1 MIVKKLILRNFRNY
15 DYAKVEFDPKLN
27 VIVGENAAGKTNL
40 VEAIYFLSLARSFR
54 TSETSDLIKNKRQ
67 FSQVEASVEQDTINK
82 DIVALMTSS
91 SKKFVCNDKPIRK
104 LSDLSKIINVIV
116 FEPKDTLMFSDSP
129 LVRRNYLDI
138 NLSKKSPIYL
148 ENLMMFEKLL
158 RERNAILKKDII
170 DKIQLNVVTEQMIG
184 VEETICKYR
193 AAYISEINSLLSK
206 LITKLKGEDQTAE
219 LLYLPFMK
227 LDDKFKVSCARAY
240 EHNVESDIKHKMTQ
254 LGIHREDMR
263 LILNGK
269 DISEQGSQGENRIA
283 VIALKIAPFFLIEDK
298 ALKPI
303 IILDDVMS
311 ELDDERKRRLL
322 TFIQNELEQVFITTT
337 KTNIKDAS
345 IYEVSEHIITR
356 RNAKW

>member
-1 MIVKKLILRNFRNY
+1 MIIKSLTLRNFRNY

-27 VIVGENAAGKTNL
+27 VIVGDNAAGKTNL

-67 FSQVEASVEQDTINK
+67 YSEIEARVEQDTITK

-104 LSDLSKIINVIV
+104 LSDLSKLINVIV

-129 LVRRNYLDI
+129 LVRRNFLDI

-148 ENLMMFEKLL
+148 ENLMVFEKLL
-158 RERNAILKKDII
+158 RERNAILKSDIV
-170 DKIQLNVVTEQMIG
+170 DKIQLKIVTDQMIE

-193 AAYISEINSLLSK
+193 AAYVNEINNILSK
-206 LITKLKGEDQTAE
+206 LITKLKGENQTAQ
-219 LLYLPFMK
+219 LVYMPFMK
-227 LDDKFKVSCARAY
+227 IDDKFKSSCARAY
-240 EHNVESDIKHKMTQ
+240 EANIESDVKHRMTQ
-254 LGIHREDMR
+254 LGIHREDIKM
-263 LILNGK
+263 ILNGK

-283 VIALKIAPFFLIEDK
+283 VIALKVAPFFLIEDK
-298 ALKPI
+298 AQKPI
-303 IILDDVMS
+303 VILDDVMS
-311 ELDDERKRRLL
+311 ELDDEHKKRLL
-322 TFIQNELEQVFITTT
+322 TFVRDLEQVFITTT

-345 IYEVSEHIITR
+345 IYEVSQHIVTR

>member
-1 MIVKKLILRNFRNY
+1 MIIKSLTLRNFRNY

-27 VIVGENAAGKTNL
+27 VIVGDNAAGKTNL

-67 FSQVEASVEQDTINK
+67 YSEIEAQVEQDTINK

-104 LSDLSKIINVIV
+104 LSDLSKLINVIV

-129 LVRRNYLDI
+129 FVRRNFLDI

-148 ENLMMFEKLL
+148 ENLMVFEKLL
-158 RERNAILKKDII
+158 RERNAILKSDIV
-170 DKIQLNVVTEQMIG
+170 DKIQLKVVTDQMID

-193 AAYISEINSLLSK
+193 NAYVNEINKILSK
-206 LITKLKGEDQTAE
+206 LITKLKGEDQTAQ
-219 LLYLPFMK
+219 LVYMPFMK
-227 LDDKFKVSCARAY
+227 IDDKFKASCARAY
-240 EHNVESDIKHKMTQ
+240 ESNIESDVKHRITQ
-254 LGIHREDMR
+254 LGIHREDIKM
-263 LILNGK
+263 ILNGK

-283 VIALKIAPFFLIEDK
+283 VIALKVAPYFLIEDK
-298 ALKPI
+298 ASKPI
-303 IILDDVMS
+303 VILDDVMS
-311 ELDDERKRRLL
+311 ELDDDHKKRLL
-322 TFIQNELEQVFITTT
+322 TFVRELEQVFITTT

-345 IYEVSEHIITR
+345 VYEVSQHIVTR

>member
-1 MIVKKLILRNFRNY
+1 MIIKSLTLRNFRNY
-15 DYAKVEFDPKLN
+15 DYVKVEFDPKLN

-67 FSQVEASVEQDTINK
+67 FSEIEASVEQDTINK

-104 LSDLSKIINVIV
+104 LSDLSKLINVIV

-129 LVRRNYLDI
+129 LVRRNFLDI

-148 ENLMMFEKLL
+148 ENLMVFEKLL
-158 RERNAILKKDII
+158 RERNAILKSDIV
-170 DKIQLNVVTEQMIG
+170 DKIQLKVVTDQMID

-193 AAYISEINSLLSK
+193 AAYINEINNILSK
-206 LITKLKGEDQTAE
+206 LITKLKGENQTAQ
-219 LLYLPFMK
+219 LVYMPFMK
-227 LDDKFKVSCARAY
+227 IDDKFKSSCARAY
-240 EHNVESDIKHKMTQ
+240 EANIESDVKHRMTQ
-254 LGIHREDMR
+254 IGIHREDIKM
-263 LILNGK
+263 ILNGK
-269 DISEQGSQGENRIA
+269 NIAEQGSQGENRIA
-283 VIALKIAPFFLIEDK
+283 VIALKVTPYFLIEDK
-298 ALKPI
+298 AQKPI
-303 IILDDVMS
+303 VILDDVMS
-311 ELDDERKRRLL
+311 ELDDEHKNRLL
-322 TFIQNELEQVFITTT
+322 TFVRELDQVFITTT

-345 IYEVSEHIITR
+345 IYEVSQHIVTR

>member
-1 MIVKKLILRNFRNY
+1 MIIKSLTLRNFRNY

-27 VIVGENAAGKTNL
+27 VIIGDNAAGKTNL

-67 FSQVEASVEQDTINK
+67 FSEIEASVEQDTINK

-104 LSDLSKIINVIV
+104 LSDLSKLINVIV

-129 LVRRNYLDI
+129 LVRRNFLDI

-148 ENLMMFEKLL
+148 ENLMVFEKLL
-158 RERNAILKKDII
+158 RERNAILKSDIV
-170 DKIQLNVVTEQMIG
+170 DKIQLKIVTDQMID

-193 AAYISEINSLLSK
+193 AAYVNEINNILSK
-206 LITKLKGEDQTAE
+206 LITKLKGENQTSQ
-219 LLYLPFMK
+219 LVYMPFMK
-227 LDDKFKVSCARAY
+227 IDDKFKSSCARAY
-240 EHNVESDIKHKMTQ
+240 ESNIESDVKHRITQ
-254 LGIHREDMR
+254 IGIHREDIKM
-263 LILNGK
+263 ILNGK

-283 VIALKIAPFFLIEDK
+283 VIALKVAPYFLIEDK
-298 ALKPI
+298 GQKPI
-303 IILDDVMS
+303 VILDDVMS
-311 ELDDERKRRLL
+311 ELDDDHKKRLL
-322 TFIQNELEQVFITTT
+322 TFVREDLEQVFITTT

-345 IYEVSEHIITR
+345 VYEVSQHIVTR

>member
-1 MIVKKLILRNFRNY
+1 MIIKSLTLRNFRNY
-15 DYAKVEFDPKLN
+15 DYAKVDFDPKLN
-27 VIVGENAAGKTNL
+27 VIVGDNAAGKTNL

-67 FSQVEASVEQDTINK
+67 FSEIEAKVEQDTINK

-104 LSDLSKIINVIV
+104 LSDLSKLINVIV

-148 ENLMMFEKLL
+148 ENLMVFEKLL

-170 DKIQLNVVTEQMIG
+170 DKLQLKVVTDQMID

-193 AAYISEINSLLSK
+193 AAYINEINHILSK

-219 LLYLPFMK
+219 LVYLPFMK

-240 EHNVESDIKHKMTQ
+240 EHSMESDIKHKMTQ
-254 LGIHREDMR
+254 LGIHREDMK

-269 DISEQGSQGENRIA
+269 DISSQGSQGENRIA
-283 VIALKIAPFFLIEDK
+283 VIALKIAPYFLIEDK
-298 ALKPI
+298 GSKPI
-303 IILDDVMS
+303 VILDDVMS
-311 ELDDERKRRLL
+311 ELDDEHKKRLL
-322 TFIQNELEQVFITTT
+322 TFIKNELEQVFITTT
-337 KTNIKDAS
+337 KTNIQDAS

>member
-1 MIVKKLILRNFRNY
+1 MIVKNLILRNFRNY

-27 VIVGENAAGKTNL
+27 IIVGENAAGKTNL

-67 FSQVEASVEQDTINK
+67 FSQVEATVEQDTITK

-104 LSDLSKIINVIV
+104 LSDLSKLINVIV

-170 DKIQLNVVTEQMIG
+170 DKIQLNVVTEQMIA

-193 AAYISEINSLLSK
+193 AAYISEINHILSK

-263 LILNGK
+263 MILNGK
-269 DISEQGSQGENRIA
+269 DISEHGSQGENRIA

-303 IILDDVMS
+303 VILDDVMS
-311 ELDDERKRRLL
+311 ELDDERKKRLL

-345 IYEVSEHIITR
+345 VYEVSQHIITR

>member
-1 MIVKKLILRNFRNY
+1 MIVKNLILRNFRNY
-15 DYAKVEFDPKLN
+15 DYAKVDFDPKLN

-67 FSQVEASVEQDTINK
+67 FSQIEARVEQDTINK

-104 LSDLSKIINVIV
+104 LSDLSKLINVIV

-129 LVRRNYLDI
+129 LVRRSYLDI

-148 ENLMMFEKLL
+148 ENLMVFEKLL

-170 DKIQLNVVTEQMIG
+170 DKLQLKVVTDQMID

-193 AAYISEINSLLSK
+193 AAYINEINHILSR
-206 LITKLKGEDQTAE
+206 LISRLKGEDQTAE
-219 LLYLPFMK
+219 LVYLPFMK
-227 LDDKFKVSCARAY
+227 LDDKFKISCARAY
-240 EHNVESDIKHKMTQ
+240 EQNIESDIKHKMTQ

-263 LILNGK
+263 MILNGK
-269 DISEQGSQGENRIA
+269 DISQQGSQGENRIA
-283 VIALKIAPFFLIEDK
+283 VIALKIAPYFLIEDK
-298 ALKPI
+298 GAKPI
-303 IILDDVMS
+303 VILDDVMS
-311 ELDDERKRRLL
+311 ELDDEHKKRLL
-322 TFIQNELEQVFITTT
+322 TFIKNELEQVFITTT

-345 IYEVSEHIITR
+345 VYEVSEHIIAR

>member
-1 MIVKKLILRNFRNY
+1 MIIKSLTLRNFRNY

-27 VIVGENAAGKTNL
+27 VIVGDNAAGKTNL

-67 FSQVEASVEQDTINK
+67 YSEIEAKVEQDTINK

-104 LSDLSKIINVIV
+104 LSDLSKLINVIV

-129 LVRRNYLDI
+129 LVRRNFLDI

-148 ENLMMFEKLL
+148 ENLMVFEKLL
-158 RERNAILKKDII
+158 RERNAILKSDIV
-170 DKIQLNVVTEQMIG
+170 DKIQLKVVTDQMIV

-193 AAYISEINSLLSK
+193 AAYINEINNILSK
-206 LITKLKGEDQTAE
+206 LITKLKGENQTAQ
-219 LLYLPFMK
+219 LVYMPFMK
-227 LDDKFKVSCARAY
+227 IDDKFKSSCTRAY
-240 EHNVESDIKHKMTQ
+240 ESNIESDVKHRMTQ
-254 LGIHREDMR
+254 IGIHREDIKM
-263 LILNGK
+263 ILNGK

-283 VIALKIAPFFLIEDK
+283 VIALKVAPFFLIEDK
-298 ALKPI
+298 AQKPI
-303 IILDDVMS
+303 VILDDVMS
-311 ELDDERKRRLL
+311 ELDDEHKKRLL
-322 TFIQNELEQVFITTT
+322 TFVRELEQVFITTT

-345 IYEVSEHIITR
+345 IYEVSQHIVTR

>member
-1 MIVKKLILRNFRNY
+1 MIIKSLTLRNFRNY

-27 VIVGENAAGKTNL
+27 VIVGDNAAGKTNL

-67 FSQVEASVEQDTINK
+67 FSEIEARVEQDTITK

-104 LSDLSKIINVIV
+104 LSDLSKLINVIV

-129 LVRRNYLDI
+129 MVRRNFLDI

-148 ENLMMFEKLL
+148 ENLMVFEKLL
-158 RERNAILKKDII
+158 RERNAILKSDIV
-170 DKIQLNVVTEQMIG
+170 DKIQLKIVTDQMIE

-193 AAYISEINSLLSK
+193 AAYVNEINNILSK
-206 LITKLKGEDQTAE
+206 LITKLKGENQTAQ
-219 LLYLPFMK
+219 LVYMPFMK
-227 LDDKFKVSCARAY
+227 IDDKFKSSCARAY
-240 EHNVESDIKHKMTQ
+240 ESNIESDVKHRMTQ
-254 LGIHREDMR
+254 LGIHREDIKM
-263 LILNGK
+263 ILNGK

-283 VIALKIAPFFLIEDK
+283 VIALKVAPFFLIEDK
-298 ALKPI
+298 AQKPI
-303 IILDDVMS
+303 VILDDVMS
-311 ELDDERKRRLL
+311 ELDDEHKKRLL
-322 TFIQNELEQVFITTT
+322 TFVRDLEQVFITTT

-345 IYEVSEHIITR
+345 IYEVSQHIVTR

>member
-1 MIVKKLILRNFRNY
+1 MIIKSLTLRNFRNY

-67 FSQVEASVEQDTINK
+67 FSEIEAQVEQDTINK

-104 LSDLSKIINVIV
+104 LSDLSKLINVIV

-129 LVRRNYLDI
+129 LVRRNFLDI

-148 ENLMMFEKLL
+148 ENLMVFEKLL
-158 RERNAILKKDII
+158 RERNAILKSDIV
-170 DKIQLNVVTEQMIG
+170 DKIQLRVVTDQMID

-193 AAYISEINSLLSK
+193 AAYVNEINNILSK
-206 LITKLKGEDQTAE
+206 LITKLKGENQTAQ
-219 LLYLPFMK
+219 LVYMTFMK
-227 LDDKFKVSCARAY
+227 IDDKFKSNCARAY
-240 EHNVESDIKHKMTQ
+240 ENNIESDVKHRMTQ
-254 LGIHREDMR
+254 LGIHREDIKM
-263 LILNGK
+263 ILNGK

-283 VIALKIAPFFLIEDK
+283 VIALKVAPYFLIEDK
-298 ALKPI
+298 AQKPI
-303 IILDDVMS
+303 VILDDVMS
-311 ELDDERKRRLL
+311 ELDDDHKKRLL
-322 TFIQNELEQVFITTT
+322 TFVREDLVQVFITTT

-345 IYEVSEHIITR
+345 IYEVSQHIVTR

>member
-1 MIVKKLILRNFRNY
+1 MIIKSLTLRNFRNY
-15 DYAKVEFDPKLN
+15 DYAKVDFDPKLN
-27 VIVGENAAGKTNL
+27 VIVGDNAAGKTNL

-67 FSQVEASVEQDTINK
+67 FSEIEALVEQDTINK

-104 LSDLSKIINVIV
+104 LSDLSKLINVIV

-129 LVRRNYLDI
+129 LVRRNFLDI

-148 ENLMMFEKLL
+148 ENLMVFEKLL
-158 RERNAILKKDII
+158 RERNAILKNDIV
-170 DKIQLNVVTEQMIG
+170 DKIQLKVVTDQIID

-193 AAYISEINSLLSK
+193 AAYVNEINNILSK
-206 LITKLKGEDQTAE
+206 LITKLKGENQTAQ
-219 LLYLPFMK
+219 LVYMPFMK
-227 LDDKFKVSCARAY
+227 IDDKFKLCCARAY
-240 EHNVESDIKHKMTQ
+240 DNNIESDVKHRMTQ
-254 LGIHREDMR
+254 LGIHREDIKM
-263 LILNGK
+263 ILNGK

-283 VIALKIAPFFLIEDK
+283 VIALKVAPYFLIEDK
-298 ALKPI
+298 AQKPI
-303 IILDDVMS
+303 VILDDVMS
-311 ELDDERKRRLL
+311 ELDDDHKKRLL
-322 TFIQNELEQVFITTT
+322 TFVREDLEQVFITTT

-345 IYEVSEHIITR
+345 VYEVSQHIVTR

>member
-1 MIVKKLILRNFRNY
+1 MIIKSLTLRNFRNY
-15 DYAKVEFDPKLN
+15 DYAKVDFDPKLN
-27 VIVGENAAGKTNL
+27 VIVGDNAAGKTNL

-67 FSQVEASVEQDTINK
+67 FSEIEARVEQDTITK

-104 LSDLSKIINVIV
+104 LSDLSKLINVIV

-129 LVRRNYLDI
+129 LVRRNFLDI

-148 ENLMMFEKLL
+148 ENLMVFEKLL
-158 RERNAILKKDII
+158 RERNAILKSDIV
-170 DKIQLNVVTEQMIG
+170 DKIQLKIVTDQMID

-193 AAYISEINSLLSK
+193 SAYVNEINNILSK
-206 LITKLKGEDQTAE
+206 LITQLKGENQTAQ
-219 LLYLPFMK
+219 LKYTPFMK
-227 LDDKFKVSCARAY
+227 IDDKFRVNCARAY
-240 EHNVESDIKHKMTQ
+240 DYNIESDVKHRMTQ
-254 LGIHREDMR
+254 LGIHREDIKM
-263 LILNGK
+263 ILNGK

-283 VIALKIAPFFLIEDK
+283 VIALKVAPYFLIEDK
-298 ALKPI
+298 AQKPI
-303 IILDDVMS
+303 VILDDVMS
-311 ELDDERKRRLL
+311 ELDDEHKKRLL
-322 TFIQNELEQVFITTT
+322 AFVKELEQVFITTT

-345 IYEVSEHIITR
+345 VYEVSQHIVTR

>member
-1 MIVKKLILRNFRNY
+1 MIIKSLTLRNFRNY
-15 DYAKVEFDPKLN
+15 DYAKVEFEPKLN
-27 VIVGENAAGKTNL
+27 VIVGDNAAGKTNL

-67 FSQVEASVEQDTINK
+67 FSEIEARVEQDTITK

-91 SKKFVCNDKPIRK
+91 SKKFICNDKPIRK
-104 LSDLSKIINVIV
+104 ISDLSKLINVIV
-116 FEPKDTLMFSDSP
+116 FEPKDTLMFHDSP

-158 RERNAILKKDII
+158 RERNAILKSDIV
-170 DKIQLNVVTEQMIG
+170 DKIQLKVVTDQMID

-193 AAYISEINSLLSK
+193 AAYINEINAIFTK
-206 LITKLKGEDQTAE
+206 LITKLKGEKETAK
-219 LLYLPFMK
+219 LVYLPFIK

-240 EHNVESDIKHKMTQ
+240 EHNLESDIKHKMTQ
-254 LGIHREDMR
+254 IGIHREDFK
-263 LILNGK
+263 LILNDK

-283 VIALKIAPFFLIEDK
+283 VIALKVAPYFLIEEK
-298 ALKPI
+298 SKKPI
-303 IILDDVMS
+303 VILDDVMS
-311 ELDDERKRRLL
+311 ELDDEHKQRLL
-322 TFIQNELEQVFITTT
+322 TFVKQDLEQVFITTT

-345 IYEVSEHIITR
+345 IYEVSQHIVTR